1 MKKYFYPNKI
11 IHSLILFFLS
21 LLLTS
26 PFILLEKSLSPEVWQ
41 TLIFAVFILCFIGLT
56 YLMNIKRKE
65 NIKLI
70 FKLNHKT
77 QLYLMILMVIIFQIG
92 FAKPIN
98 HLLKLSFEQDVFL
111 INPLDTFVISI
122 GAIFLGA
129 IFEEIIFRGIIL
141 RGLLFTYSPKKA
153 IIFSA
158 IIFGIIHVKP
168 LQIWGAII
176 LGLFF
181 GWIFYKTKS
190 IGNTIILHFT
200 ANIII
205 LMQSYLYFEF
215 LDIETVSIIS
225 FITIP
230 ISAILLFFIARKL
243 YKEMDGNLIGNEK
256 ELQT

>member
-1 MKKYFYPNKI
+1 MKKNFYPNKI

-26 PFILLEKSLSPEVWQ
+26 PFILLEKSLSQEVWQ
-41 TLIFAVFILCFIGLT
+41 TLIFAVFIVSFIGLT
-56 YLMNIKRKE
+56 YLMNIRRKE
-65 NIKLI
+65 SLKLI
-70 FKLNHKT
+70 FKLNKKN

-98 HLLKLSFEQDVFL
+98 HLLKLFFEQNVL
-111 INPLDTFVISI
+111 LVNPLNTFILSF
-122 GAIFLGA
+122 GAISLGA
-129 IFEEIIFRGIIL
+129 VFEEIIFRGIIL
-141 RGLLFTYSPKKA
+141 RGLLLTYSPKKA

-158 IIFGIIHVKP
+158 IIFGVIHVKP

-190 IGNTIILHFT
+190 FGNTIILHFT

-205 LMQSYLYFEF
+205 LIQSYLYFKF
-215 LDIETVSIIS
+215 LDVETVSIIS
-225 FITIP
+225 IIIIP
-230 ISAILLFFIARKL
+230 ISTILLFFIAHKL
-243 YKEMDGNLIGNEK
+243 YKEMNG
-256 ELQT
+256 T